1 MEGGRKSAF
10 VRARA
15 RNSKKS
21 SLIVLERSLEKID
34 LESWSKNRACSR
46 IFLREYLF
54 LIKKRR
60 KISSLLNYP
69 RNFQLIN
76 YSSNLNS
83 MNLDGSLLP
92 TINNIFIRPRIV
104 SIVTLIETRT
114 IVSAIAEG
122 VVNNSPSKACKFW
135 SMTINRL
142 PIYGTT
148 VLQRWYNWTTQSR
161 YVSTDANLFYEL
173 QPLHTCVY
181 HNRGRDP
188 CTDRSLISYP
198 SRSFNRIV
206 AYIIHDKKRKI
217 KKLLQNLFLF
227 LHPCLFT
234 IRSLFTRKKFKR
246 TNPGAYR
253 MDR

>member
-1 MEGGRKSAF
+1 MELWLVFRKVFTTSKSSVIVASQWSKMHFFFPRRKFPSITYVEGGRKSAF

-114 IVSAIAEG
+114 IVSAIAERRG
-122 VVNNSPSKACKFW
+122 
-135 SMTINRL
+135 
-142 PIYGTT
+142 
-148 VLQRWYNWTTQSR
+148 SR
-161 YVSTDANLFYEL
+161 
-173 QPLHTCVY
+173 
-181 HNRGRDP
+181 
-188 CTDRSLISYP
+188 
-198 SRSFNRIV
+198 
-206 AYIIHDKKRKI
+206 K
-217 KKLLQNLFLF
+217 
-227 LHPCLFT
+227 
-234 IRSLFTRKKFKR
+234 
-246 TNPGAYR
+246 
-253 MDR
+253 